1 MQTLILIQQ
10 QHVGRVPKMLARLLA
25 CNQRQHIMFV
35 LLHGTYGSRPR
46 GTIQHESHRQLLIVK
61 IFNHKAPLGVLFF
74 IAKGRGEMSEN
85 EGYGLRLE
93 KKIDNMQS
101 DIRMLS
107 DHVTRL
113 TFINEAQKN
122 AGEENRKD
130 IDALDVKVSDLE
142 KKSAAQ
148 DGGIGV
154 LRFLLGLCGGSL
166 IGLCAWVGSSIIQIN
181 QDQSLIK
188 EKVTRLEEM
197 NK

>member
-1 MQTLILIQQ
+1 
-10 QHVGRVPKMLARLLA
+10 
-25 CNQRQHIMFV
+25 
-35 LLHGTYGSRPR
+35 
-46 GTIQHESHRQLLIVK
+46 
-61 IFNHKAPLGVLFF
+61 
-74 IAKGRGEMSEN
+74 MSGN

-113 TFINEAQKN
+113 TFINEAQKT

-130 IDALDVKVSDLE
+130 IDALDVKVSGLE